1 MILRRS
7 SPVWPFHALLTYLGL
22 LVSLTVPIRMVAQTS
37 VQPGTF
43 GVKLSGYENLVG
55 GGASVGRGGGA
66 GGSTES
72 EVEVTPQYKTSS
84 GTVFAARGVLNLLA
98 DSNASGASYSWSLT
112 VPELSFF
119 TIGDFGRIEV
129 GDRAGFPQ
137 SLIGFTPSEI
147 AFTSAEFGPDS
158 GVRLDFFATRVG
170 RSYQRLDLSGL
181 RRTLL
186 R

>member
-1 MILRRS
+1 MILHRS

-22 LVSLTVPIRMVAQTS
+22 LVSLTVPIRMVPQTS

-84 GTVFAARGVLNLLA
+84 GTVVCGPRRAQSAGRQQCQRRQPTP
-98 DSNASGASYSWSLT
+98 GA
-112 VPELSFF
+112 
-119 TIGDFGRIEV
+119 
-129 GDRAGFPQ
+129 
-137 SLIGFTPSEI
+137 
-147 AFTSAEFGPDS
+147 
-158 GVRLDFFATRVG
+158 
-170 RSYQRLDLSGL
+170 
-181 RRTLL
+181 
-186 R
+186 

>member
-1 MILRRS
+1 M
-7 SPVWPFHALLTYLGL
+7 F
-22 LVSLTVPIRMVAQTS
+22 AQTS

-72 EVEVTPQYKTSS
+72 EIEVTAQYKTSS
-84 GTVFAARGVLNLLA
+84 GTAFAARGVLNLLA
-98 DSNASGASYSWSLT
+98 DSNANGASYAWSLT

-137 SLIGFTPSEI
+137 S
-147 AFTSAEFGPDS
+147 
-158 GVRLDFFATRVG
+158 
-170 RSYQRLDLSGL
+170 
-181 RRTLL
+181 
-186 R
+186 